1 MSRIYLNDDWEFTSE
16 FSAEFLNQERKAEEK
31 VRLPHTC
38 KELPFHY
45 FSENEYQ
52 MICGYRKTLKV
63 PLNWQGKK
71 ILFTLDGAAHYA

>member
-1 MSRIYLNDDWEFTSE
+1 MSRIYLNNDWKFTSE
-16 FSAEFLNQERKAEEK
+16 FKEEFLKQESKEWES

-52 MICGYRKTLKV
+52 MICGYQKV
-63 PLNWQGKK
+63 LAVPFDWKGS
-71 ILFTLDGAAHYA
+71 IY